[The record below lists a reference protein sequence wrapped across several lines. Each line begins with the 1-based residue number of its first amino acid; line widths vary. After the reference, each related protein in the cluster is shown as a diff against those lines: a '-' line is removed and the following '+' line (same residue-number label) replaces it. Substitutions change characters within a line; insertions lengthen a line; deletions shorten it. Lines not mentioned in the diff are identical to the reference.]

1 MGFTDTIKGV
11 FGFKTKAFT
20 ETTARPSI
28 AQPYFSTDTG
38 AKLPIFPFP
47 LIMIYELADN
57 IDAIRIPVETLNR
70 EIFKNGFEVVERFK
84 YKCTNCSKEFDYKP
98 IKNEAR
104 KNQIWQPKTVK
115 VKQQMII

>member
-38 AKLPIFPFP
+38 AKLPIFHSH
-47 LIMIYELADN
+47 L
-57 IDAIRIPVETLNR
+57 
-70 EIFKNGFEVVERFK
+70 
-84 YKCTNCSKEFDYKP
+84 
-98 IKNEAR
+98 
-104 KNQIWQPKTVK
+104 
-115 VKQQMII
+115 